1 MRTYVAAVALAIT
14 LPAPVMA
21 TQSGTAAPVGFQIM
35 CLRNPTECQGGGA
48 DRIHLDTATLTH
60 LDRVNRAVN
69 KAITPRA
76 DGQVDRW
83 KNRRGLRRLRAGK
96 ARAVG
101 RRRLSTQRHAHRLC
115 EDKRR

>member
-1 MRTYVAAVALAIT
+1 MRIYVAAVALAIT

-35 CLRNPTECQGGGA
+35 CLRTPTECQGGGA

-69 KAITPRA
+69 KAIKPRT
-76 DGQVDRW
+76 DGQLDRW
-83 KNRRGLRRLRAGK
+83 TVGPLEKQSGIAKITCWPSARG
-96 ARAVG
+96 
-101 RRRLSTQRHAHRLC
+101 
-115 EDKRR
+115 